1 MQDLLADGKTPHERR
16 FVGESFKRMNI
27 PFGALVEHLPNS
39 ERDKARNSSIWK
51 EDILI
56 ADIGGLESWMHQKY
70 VLED

>member
-1 MQDLLADGKTPHERR
+1 
-16 FVGESFKRMNI
+16 MNI

-56 ADIGGLESWMHQKY
+56 ADILIADIGGLESWMHQKY
-70 VLED
+70 VLEDWMQKLLW